1 MNEAKLGETL
11 IKLGAIN
18 ALHLAKAAQQQ
29 KKDGSSLSAALIA
42 IKAITAEELSRI
54 AATMLKLPFVSLR
67 TVSVPADMVKLLTPD
82 VANKA
87 KAIVLKS
94 EGKNFFVAMSQPTNI
109 DTIDLLRF
117 RLSGNVHPVV
127 VPDAEME
134 RALEFY
140 YGKLKNTPLS
150 LPPSTGVNYV
160 PEQFDIRKARA
171 AEAQAAPQP
180 AAPAAPKP
188 APAAAP
194 PQATAAPAPA
204 QPKAAPAAPVQAA
217 PVAPVAPAPADE
229 VLELIPEAPP
239 EPPAAAAAA
248 PTPAPAASDDDLIKE
263 LANFLLN
270 SK

>member
-29 KKDGSSLSAALIA
+29 KKDGGSLSAALIA
-42 IKAITAEELSRI
+42 TNAITAEELSRI
-54 AATMLKLPFVSLR
+54 AATMLKLPWVSLR
-67 TVSVPADMVKLLTPD
+67 TVSVPPDMVKLLTPE

-87 KAIVLKS
+87 KAIVLKA

-117 RLSGNVHPVV
+117 RLSGNVNPVV

-150 LPPSTGVNYV
+150 LPPSTGVNFV
-160 PEQFDIRKARA
+160 PEQFDVRKARA
-171 AEAQAAPQP
+171 AAQPAAQPAAAPRPAPAPQAPAQAAP
-180 AAPAAPKP
+180 AAVAPV
-188 APAAAP
+188 A
-194 PQATAAPAPA
+194 
-204 QPKAAPAAPVQAA
+204 KAALAAPVQAAPAA
-217 PVAPVAPAPADE
+217 PVAPVAPEAVDE
-229 VLELIPEAPP
+229 VLELVAEAP
-239 EPPAAAAAA
+239 EPPPAAEAPAAAA
-248 PTPAPAASDDDLIKE
+248 PSDDDLIKE
-263 LANFLLN
+263 LANFLLGG
-270 SK
+270 K